1 MEWRLFT
8 ALAVLIIGNGY
19 WALRYYQARHQ
30 TGWDE
35 NRRVAEMESLQ
46 DHWLQFSTVAIILI
60 MLLAPLARQA
70 LLSGG

>member
-1 MEWRLFT
+1 MEWRLLT

-19 WALRYYQARHQ
+19 WALRYYQACRQ
-30 TGWDE
+30 RNWSKQQ
-35 NRRVAEMESLQ
+35 RVAEIENLQ

-70 LLSGG
+70 MLSGG

>member
-1 MEWRLFT
+1 MEWRLLT

-19 WALRYYQARHQ
+19 WALRYYQATRQ
-30 TGWDE
+30 N
-35 NRRVAEMESLQ
+35 NRSDQQRVAEMESLQ

-70 LLSGG
+70 MLSGG